1 MKRNQSVIITEVRQ
15 VKNGAYQ
22 LTLEQSYERES
33 NPGAVVGFFMAGHP
47 GINSN
52 SNKLITWQ
60 TVSADKM
67 KEYSFAVGQD
77 LNKVIGM
84 PCNIQVTESFK
95 PRTWT
100 DESGNVVSQQPKRAG
115 KEGEILTKDSQPIYR
130 NTALVFG
137 EPVDT
142 LIQHDVVAVNIN
154 KGVTAASL
162 LGQ

>member
-1 MKRNQSVIITEVRQ
+1 MKRNQSVIITEVKQ

-47 GINSN
+47 GINAG

-77 LNKVIGM
+77 LTKVIGM
-84 PCNIQVTESFK
+84 PCNIQVTEGFK
-95 PRTWT
+95 ARTWT
-100 DESGNVVSQQPKRAG
+100 DATGNVVSQEPKKAG
-115 KEGEILTKDSQPIYR
+115 KDGEILKKDGQPIYR

-137 EPVDT
+137 EAKDT
-142 LIQHDVVAVNIN
+142 LIQHDVVAVQTPARAT
-154 KGVTAASL
+154 VESL
-162 LGQ
+162 LGE